1 MNAGD
6 GRKGHETAASVDRW
20 LRTALDTGVS
30 CVGHQW
36 PANAASCWL
45 SAATLERRNVPRS
58 GPYIRRTIDGTQVML
73 SETEALLLAAVVLNY
88 ALRCRV
94 RAWQLKARIAL
105 GECVTQSQLES
116 DDCNRNAF

>member
-1 MNAGD
+1 MTAGE

-45 SAATLERRNVPRS
+45 SAATIGRRNEPRS
-58 GPYIRRTIDGTQVML
+58 GPYIRRTVDRTQVTL
-73 SETEALLLAAVVLNY
+73 PENEALLLAAVVLNY
-88 ALRCRV
+88 AFRCRV
-94 RAWQLKARIAL
+94 RAWQLKARMAL
-105 GECVTQSQLES
+105 GESVSEGDLCV
-116 DDCNRNAF
+116 